1 MRTQAVIEEYREKL
15 IQLNKLE
22 NDAREAGLLKG
33 PKRRGRKLTQYPT
46 PQESNTIYGCLLNT
60 HSVMTP

>member
-1 MRTQAVIEEYREKL
+1 MRTKAVIEEYREQL

-33 PKRRGRKLTQYPT
+33 PKHGSIQFL
-46 PQESNTIYGCLLNT
+46 I
-60 HSVMTP
+60 